1 MMADGAG
8 EANGAA
14 QRTGGQLDDGEVGEK
29 VCQDSVEGGEYEE
42 EEVYVMVE
50 LPPDIDGEE
59 LLSASAVTVQGVG
72 TSNPTLR
79 VGGEVFAGK
88 TEPIVGTTVVFKTP
102 PPGAAGSRPL
112 ELACYS
118 NMRMNF
124 NNPGE
129 RRRKKPKR

>member
-1 MMADGAG
+1 MADGAG

-59 LLSASAVTVQGVG
+59 LLSASAVTVQVLW
-72 TSNPTLR
+72 TDSSSSASCCQYNHS
-79 VGGEVFAGK
+79 VQ
-88 TEPIVGTTVVFKTP
+88 IQ
-102 PPGAAGSRPL
+102 PG
-112 ELACYS
+112 C
-118 NMRMNF
+118 
-124 NNPGE
+124 
-129 RRRKKPKR
+129 RK